1 MKRRIAIKKISGITK
16 SKDAKSLEFVLHV
29 PEEYDYRFAA
39 NRRDIIINYIKKIFL
54 FHQKANLPIFGVHV
68 SNLKDFTQTRVE
80 KMARMPG
87 EKVGSTINPNR
98 TASGRKTS
106 SRKRAPPNTPRP
118 PRSPPPAPPSSSKTP
133 KSTTPT
139 TSAEAPGATPSSP
152 EVERTSASTIS
163 ISSE

>member
-87 EKVGSTINPNR
+87 EKV
-98 TASGRKTS
+98 
-106 SRKRAPPNTPRP
+106 RKRPHHLKPQLTLLQNRLWEEDLVQEKGA
-118 PRSPPPAPPSSSKTP
+118 SKYSSSSKV
-133 KSTTPT
+133 ST
-139 TSAEAPGATPSSP
+139 ASS
-152 EVERTSASTIS
+152 SKLF
-163 ISSE
+163 